1 MSGMHAEGSGTYS
14 GVTPPHRPITSGG
27 VCAEASSPTRLA
39 TAGHSAI
46 VGELAKSAKSL
57 EPLSGFEPETYGLRN
72 RSESSD
78 SKYLDPNMA
87 NPWPTDAIEAAKAL
101 LRDIADG
108 HSIMPARAFAL
119 ADTVLQSEVA
129 EAARAVHSAESR
141 FLLRRVIQDRC
152 HRTW

>member
-1 MSGMHAEGSGTYS
+1 M
-14 GVTPPHRPITSGG
+14 
-27 VCAEASSPTRLA
+27 A

-46 VGELAKSAKSL
+46 VGELAKSVESL
-57 EPLSGFEPETYGLRN
+57 EPPSGFEPETYGLGN

-108 HSIMPARAFAL
+108 HSIMPAR
-119 ADTVLQSEVA
+119 
-129 EAARAVHSAESR
+129 
-141 FLLRRVIQDRC
+141 C
-152 HRTW
+152 